1 MPKPIKDALAQYAE
15 YQNPKS
21 RVILEAITVTSADI
35 KDSYTDWNAADST
48 AGWSI
53 LREGGARPTA
63 NIAAKVSL
71 TVNNGNAITSLPG
84 ITGATV
90 GVVLVEWSTA
100 VDDVLDDLYSVEAK
114 LDSDAGG
121 SQEVENWTCQL
132 FRVARAGV
140 SKFDQQEQW
149 ELEPISRNA
158 IVSAAP
164 GTNDVSF
171 TFPGINTSIGQPPEI
186 LDPENV
192 TQVTSARPAT
202 VVVIGAFKSDGTAAS
217 NVAWLGDT
225 GDTTETNNNHICTR
239 YDLTAIDNQEATET
253 LTKKNVS
260 VPQAGLP
267 WFKIKSGSYSQ
278 ATIEFTGANAPT
290 LDATPTNTVEFMLED
305 EEPGGASG
313 QGYVRNNGSTTW
325 VAFSDGQTVAD
336 LAGVSSTGP
345 TYEMRYI
352 ATPSTSG
359 LLTPTV
365 RRMGVRELTR
375 ETVNDV
381 ARIGNPIYS
390 LDPFTLK
397 SSIPTL
403 QLEITRD
410 GLPDFRDYATELFS
424 DNHAGS
430 LEFRVHYGS
439 TALDRAN
446 WINLDQFRLQNY
458 ESSGDVIAVEA
469 IHPLALTKKA
479 VPAGST
485 SRQDAIAFASS
496 TVTVVSAYM
505 SLLAEAGVPD
515 RYKGTGIGGPF
526 TDSTS
531 YSLPTV
537 SKTISKPVPVKDEL
551 DRLAF
556 IEGGAIIPSGGRYK
570 WKRIWTSTGALA
582 NSPSAHFDNIIP
594 ISVSPNLDRRIVQYR
609 VPYGYDSMLNEGRGG
624 FANAI
629 FQQSTS
635 AVSKLGHAALEPSQ
649 ELDEQ
654 TARWIE
660 GSTYA
665 TAIASRTIKAFRQG
679 AVIIKFQSDHPRP
692 WVELGDTVE
701 VKTDRFVGRGVESDR
716 ALRGRLSVTG
726 IVIEHDLQGTQ
737 FSVWVPE
744 IEGAAPLTNTIPI
757 DYGTPSVHITSIR
770 AEAVGTNADGDQIYE
785 QRITLRPNQDTETL
799 QFKLGASG
807 NWTIAESS
815 GGSDT
820 LKKTNYYWEGF
831 TSGQEFEHTLRS
843 VSFLGLGASTS
854 PTIKFRL
861 QQSSTGII
869 SDIEDA
875 DDGDVTT
882 SRLSMYITPFSR
894 TVANGYGVSGQAQF
908 LELAPL
914 KQQTSPV
921 EATDGTATY
930 YGGQVQV
937 GKGITL
943 GLSTGSAPM
952 FSAFGGV
959 TESTAPI
966 TVGASDLY
974 LVSSTGGARTV
985 TLPSTTTFRR
995 ITVKKVD
1002 SSGNGVTIAP
1012 GAASQTV
1019 DGSTSGVTITG
1030 QYDSVTVVNNSTSTP
1045 MGWHIV

>member
-21 RVILEAITVTSADI
+21 QVILEAVTVESADI
-35 KDSYTDWNAADST
+35 KDSYSDWIDADST
-48 AGWSI
+48 VGWSV

-63 NIAAKVSL
+63 AIFTKVSL

-84 ITGATV
+84 ITAASV
-90 GVVLVEWSTA
+90 GVVLVEWDTSA
-100 VDDVLDDLYSVEAK
+100 DSVLENLYSVEAK

-121 SQEVENWTCQL
+121 SKEVANWGCQL
-132 FRVARAGV
+132 FRVVRAGV
-140 SKFDQQEQW
+140 SEFDQQEQW
-149 ELEPISRNA
+149 ELEAISRNT
-158 IVSAAP
+158 IVPAGV
-164 GTNDVSF
+164 GTNDVTF
-171 TFPGINTSIGQPPEI
+171 TFPDFDALIGQPPEI
-186 LDPENV
+186 LDLENV

-202 VVVIGAFKSDGTAAS
+202 VIVISAFKSDGTAAS

-225 GDTTETNNNHICTR
+225 GDTTETNNGHICTR
-239 YDLTAIDNQEATET
+239 YNLTEIDDQEGDQT

-267 WFKIKSGSYSQ
+267 WFNIKSGSYSQ

-290 LDATPTNTVEFMLED
+290 LAATPTKTVEFMLED
-305 EEPGGASG
+305 EEPGGATG

-325 VAFSDGQTVAD
+325 VAYTDGQTVAD

-359 LLTPTV
+359 LLAPTV

-375 ETVNDV
+375 EVVSDV
-381 ARIGNPIYS
+381 ARVGNPVYS
-390 LDPFTLK
+390 LDPFSLK

-410 GLPDFRDYATELFS
+410 GLPDYRDYATELFS

-430 LEFRVHYGS
+430 MEFRLHYGS
-439 TALDRAN
+439 TELDRQY
-446 WINLDQFRLQNY
+446 WIDLDSFRLQNY
-458 ESSGDVIAVEA
+458 ESAGDVIAVDA
-469 IHPLALTKKA
+469 VHPLALSKKT

-485 SRQDAIAFASS
+485 AGQNAIVFSGA
-496 TVTVVSAYM
+496 TDTVVTAYTN
-505 SLLAEAGVPD
+505 LLGDAGVPD
-515 RYKGTGIGGPF
+515 RYRGTGIGAPV

-531 YSLPTV
+531 YTLPKI
-537 SKTISKPVPVKDEL
+537 SKTISKPVSAKDEI

-570 WKRIWTSTGALA
+570 WKRIWTSTGGLA
-582 NSPSAHFDNIIP
+582 NSPSEHFDNIAP

-609 VPYGYDSMLNEGRGG
+609 VPYGYDSGLDEGNGG
-624 FANAI
+624 FGNAV
-629 FQQSTS
+629 FQESTA
-635 AVSKLGHAALEPSQ
+635 AVSKLGHAALEPAQ
-649 ELDEQ
+649 ELDED
-654 TARWIE
+654 TARWIV

-665 TAIASRTIKAFRQG
+665 TAIAQRTVKAFRQG
-679 AVIIKFQSDHPRP
+679 AVVVKFKSDHPRP

-716 ALRGRLSVTG
+716 ALRGRLSVVG
-726 IVIEHDLQGTQ
+726 IVIEHDLQGTE

-744 IEGAAPLTNTIPI
+744 IEGAIPQSNTISI

-770 AEAVGTNADGDQIYE
+770 AEAVGENATGDQIYE
-785 QRITLRPNQDTETL
+785 QVITLKPNQDCKRIRFSMGVNGEYTVAKSTGGTTL
-799 QFKLGASG
+799 YKERYF
-807 NWTIAESS
+807 WTNFT
-815 GGSDT
+815 GG
-820 LKKTNYYWEGF
+820 E
-831 TSGQEFEHTLRS
+831 EFEHTLRN
-843 VSFLGLGASTS
+843 VAFDALATSTS
-854 PTIKFRL
+854 ATLKFRL
-861 QQSSTGII
+861 QQTSTGTI

-875 DDGDVTT
+875 DDGDLTSDKLTMRVRPYSQTT
-882 SRLSMYITPFSR
+882 
-894 TVANGYGVSGQAQF
+894 GGVVGDQRV

-914 KQQTSPV
+914 KRQTSSV
-921 EATDGTATY
+921 EASDGTNTY
-930 YGGQVQV
+930 WGGSLKV
-937 GKGITL
+937 GSGITL
-943 GLSTGSAPM
+943 GISTGGGPQLAS
-952 FSAFGGV
+952 FGGF
-959 TESTAPI
+959 TETVNSV

-974 LVSSTGGARTV
+974 LVSSSAAARTV

-995 ITVKKVD
+995 ITVKKID
-1002 SSGNGVTIAP
+1002 SSTNAVTVVP

-1019 DGSTSGVTITG
+1019 DGSTSGTTLG
-1030 QYDSVTVVNNSTSTP
+1030 TQYDSVTVVNNSTESP
-1045 MGWHIV
+1045 MGWYIV